1 MLRIEIQSPVATL
14 ILNRPEVHNALN
26 DELMALLAR
35 AFEDLGADGRVRVI
49 VLRAHGPSFCSGGD
63 LNWMKRA
70 AAYTQDANLH
80 DVRAGASVF
89 LAATRCPKPIIARVH
104 AKALGGGAGL
114 VAACDT
120 SVAVESAEFGFPEAK
135 IGLLPG
141 IVGPFL
147 IARIGMGNAR
157 EYFLTGER
165 FTAARA
171 KEIGLIQHVVR
182 DEPAMDHLIEGK
194 IRELLTSSPAS
205 ISAAKEFIFKIAGR
219 PIESTLEAGA
229 QALADARTSAD
240 GRAGVEAFLTR
251 TKPPWIPQ

>member
-1 MLRIEIQSPVATL
+1 MLRIDIQSRIATL
-14 ILNRPEVHNALN
+14 TLDRPEVHNALN
-26 DELMALLAR
+26 DELMRELTR
-35 AFEDLGADGRVRVI
+35 AFEDLGADERVRVV
-49 VLRAHGPSFCSGGD
+49 VLRANGPSFCSGGD

-70 AAYTQDANLH
+70 ASYAQDKNLQ
-80 DVRAGASVF
+80 DVRAGASLF
-89 LAATRCPKPIIARVH
+89 LAATRCPKPVIARVH

-114 VAACDT
+114 VAACDI
-120 SVAVESAEFGFPEAK
+120 SVAVETAEFGFPEAK

-165 FTAARA
+165 FSAARA
-171 KEIGLIQHVVR
+171 KEIGLIQHVVPN
-182 DEPAMDHLIEGK
+182 EAAMDKLIEEK

-205 ISAAKEFIFKIAGR
+205 IRASKEFIFKISDR

-229 QALADARTSAD
+229 QALADARTSIE
-240 GRAGVEAFLTR
+240 GRAGVEAFLTH
-251 TKPPWIPQ
+251 TKPPWVPQ